1 MPLSPRERG
10 VSPLEDGIAADAGVR
25 AVGREAPLIFGGW
38 EVGLL
43 VVMAL
48 LYAGGLYLN
57 PAFCGSTDALFSVL
71 RDASRYGVMAVGM
84 TFVLVNKELDLS
96 VGSTFGLT
104 ATFFGMLFAPTYF
117 DLGVW
122 TAVIGCLLLGLAI
135 GLVNGFL
142 VTILEVPAFIATLT
156 MLFIGRGVILGL
168 TGGKNI
174 AFEIKAAGYPAFFR
188 LGEINSFGF
197 NNQIIAF
204 LTIAVVGAVT
214 LAYTSIGWTTYA
226 TGGNE
231 QAARYAGINTRFVRM
246 RSYVCSSL
254 CAVIAGLMNL
264 AQSKDADPQFGI
276 GAELIAIASVI
287 VGGAAIFGGRG
298 RVIGSCLGAIFVGLI
313 DKVLREGVPTTR
325 TIDLGGGETAQVA
338 AVTQLPPGAVP
349 AFLGVVLIIAVLI
362 EPWLV
367 RRRLISR
374 FWAWLRGRPP
384 PPVPDLGGV
393 AIAGAQTRGATVQAR
408 GLGKRGL
415 LALLY
420 RRDAAAVIMMVALWL
435 FGWWARPD
443 FWQGLDNSFTIL
455 LAFSEIALLA
465 VGLTFVMANGDI
477 DLSVGSVLALSGAT
491 AAVIMKDTSLGPLA
505 AASIAIAVGASAG
518 VINGWLTAYVGLPAF
533 IATLGT
539 FYWARGIGSSIVAGT
554 QLNGFPE
561 SFNLIGRNLYE
572 VLYVIGLAPAGG
584 LWLAVAKAVSV
595 QTIFVLLVALIAGIA
610 LAQTTYGEKVYA
622 VGGNERAANFAG
634 VNTRRVRFT
643 ALVISGTCAA
653 FAGVIYDAFYRSFI
667 PTAGQLRELDAISS
681 IIIGGG
687 SIFGGY
693 GTMIGAMA
701 GAAVLTLIRSLMS
714 LQIILRDGSSFV
726 LPQQWQNVFI
736 GLILI
741 VAVVGDIW
749 LRQHNI
755 LGEWFGRRRAD
766 EQARASAA
774 EPVRKAEA

>member
-1 MPLSPRERG
+1 
-10 VSPLEDGIAADAGVR
+10 
-25 AVGREAPLIFGGW
+25 
-38 EVGLL
+38 
-43 VVMAL
+43 
-48 LYAGGLYLN
+48 
-57 PAFCGSTDALFSVL
+57 
-71 RDASRYGVMAVGM
+71 
-84 TFVLVNKELDLS
+84 
-96 VGSTFGLT
+96 
-104 ATFFGMLFAPTYF
+104 
-117 DLGVW
+117 
-122 TAVIGCLLLGLAI
+122 
-135 GLVNGFL
+135 
-142 VTILEVPAFIATLT
+142 
-156 MLFIGRGVILGL
+156 
-168 TGGKNI
+168 
-174 AFEIKAAGYPAFFR
+174 
-188 LGEINSFGF
+188 
-197 NNQIIAF
+197 
-204 LTIAVVGAVT
+204 
-214 LAYTSIGWTTYA
+214 
-226 TGGNE
+226 
-231 QAARYAGINTRFVRM
+231 
-246 RSYVCSSL
+246 
-254 CAVIAGLMNL
+254 
-264 AQSKDADPQFGI
+264 
-276 GAELIAIASVI
+276 
-287 VGGAAIFGGRG
+287 
-298 RVIGSCLGAIFVGLI
+298 
-313 DKVLREGVPTTR
+313 
-325 TIDLGGGETAQVA
+325 
-338 AVTQLPPGAVP
+338 
-349 AFLGVVLIIAVLI
+349 
-362 EPWLV
+362 
-367 RRRLISR
+367 
-374 FWAWLRGRPP
+374 
-384 PPVPDLGGV
+384 
-393 AIAGAQTRGATVQAR
+393 
-408 GLGKRGL
+408 
-415 LALLY
+415 
-420 RRDAAAVIMMVALWL
+420 
-435 FGWWARPD
+435 
-443 FWQGLDNSFTIL
+443 
-455 LAFSEIALLA
+455 
-465 VGLTFVMANGDI
+465 
-477 DLSVGSVLALSGAT
+477 
-491 AAVIMKDTSLGPLA
+491 
-505 AASIAIAVGASAG
+505 